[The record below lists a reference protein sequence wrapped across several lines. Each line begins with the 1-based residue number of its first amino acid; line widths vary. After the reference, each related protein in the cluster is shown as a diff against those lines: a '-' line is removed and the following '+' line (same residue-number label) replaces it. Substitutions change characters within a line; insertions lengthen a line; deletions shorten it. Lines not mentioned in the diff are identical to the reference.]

1 MAWRRPWP
9 GSKSRCWPA
18 WPSSKQGAV
27 SPASYSQD
35 SAQGEQAIDS
45 PVRFQRILGIRF
57 IVADAQEAIDQIRQS
72 GGLVVVPAAP
82 ALKNLGHDLRYRE
95 SLLGAD
101 FAIADSTLMVLL
113 WNLIQRDRIPKLSG
127 LKYLRVLLEQPEFH
141 QSGSS
146 FWIMP
151 TAQAAQ
157 RNLAWLRNQ
166 GIAVTEDDIYLAPFY
181 GKTIDDP
188 ELLHRLN
195 QRRPQHIILGLG
207 GGTQEPLGFY
217 LKQKLQY
224 QPSIHGIGAAI
235 GFLSGEQVRIPAWA
249 DDMGLGWLWRSLSSP
264 SRYGARYWDA
274 RRLVPL
280 LIRYK
285 DKLPTQAA

>member
-1 MAWRRPWP
+1 L
-9 GSKSRCWPA
+9 KSRCWPA
-18 WPSSKQGAV
+18 SPSSKQRAG
-27 SPASYSQD
+27 SPAPHSED
-35 SAQGEQAIDS
+35 LTCQGEQPISS
-45 PVRFQRILGIRF
+45 PARFQRILGIRF
-57 IVADAQEAIDQIRQS
+57 IVSDAQEAIDQIRQS

-141 QSGSS
+141 QPGSS

-151 TAQAAQ
+151 TPAAAQ
-157 RNLAWLRNQ
+157 RNLAWLQAN
-166 GIAVTEDDIYLAPFY
+166 GTAVTEDDIYLAPFY

-188 ELLHRLN
+188 ELLRRLN

-217 LKQKLQY
+217 LKQNLRY

-235 GFLSGEQVRIPAWA
+235 GFLSGEQIRIPIWV
-249 DDMGLGWLWRSLSSP
+249 DDLGLGWLWRSLSSP

-285 DKLPTQAA
+285 DKLPNLAA

>member
-1 MAWRRPWP
+1 L
-9 GSKSRCWPA
+9 KSRCWSAP
-18 WPSSKQGAV
+18 PSSKRGAG
-27 SPASYSQD
+27 SPAPYSED
-35 SAQGEQAIDS
+35 LTHQGEKPISS
-45 PVRFQRILGIRF
+45 PARFQRILGIRF
-57 IVADAQEAIDQIRQS
+57 IVSDAQEAIDQIRQS

-127 LKYLRVLLEQPEFH
+127 LKYLRVLLNQPEFH
-141 QSGSS
+141 QPGSS

-151 TAQAAQ
+151 TPAAAQ
-157 RNLAWLRNQ
+157 RNLAWLQAN
-166 GIAVTEDDIYLAPFY
+166 GTAVSEDDIYLAPFY

-188 ELLHRLN
+188 ELLRRLN

-217 LKQKLQY
+217 LKQNLQY

-235 GFLSGEQVRIPAWA
+235 GFLSGEQIRIPAWV
-249 DDMGLGWLWRSLSSP
+249 DELGLGWLWRSLSSP

-285 DKLPTQAA
+285 DKLPNLAA

>member
-1 MAWRRPWP
+1 M
-9 GSKSRCWPA
+9 
-18 WPSSKQGAV
+18 
-27 SPASYSQD
+27 
-35 SAQGEQAIDS
+35 
-45 PVRFQRILGIRF
+45 
-57 IVADAQEAIDQIRQS
+57 
-72 GGLVVVPAAP
+72 VVPAAP

-141 QSGSS
+141 QPGSS

-151 TAQAAQ
+151 TPAAAQ
-157 RNLAWLRNQ
+157 RNLAWLQAN
-166 GIAVTEDDIYLAPFY
+166 GTAVTEDDIYLAPFY

-188 ELLHRLN
+188 ELLRRLN

-217 LKQKLQY
+217 LKQNLRY

-235 GFLSGEQVRIPAWA
+235 GFLSGEQIRIPIWV
-249 DDMGLGWLWRSLSSP
+249 DDLGLGWLWRSLSSP

-285 DKLPTQAA
+285 DKLPNLAA